1 MQIAIIGA
9 GNVGGALGTR
19 WAEMGHSIRYAVRNP
34 QDAKVQKL
42 IASLK
47 GQAQAATIAEAARV
61 AEVVVLATP
70 WEGAHDAL
78 AAAGNLAGKVVID
91 ATNPIKPGMEGLK
104 AGLVVGHDT
113 SGGEQVAAWAPEAK
127 VVKAFN
133 TTGAVN
139 MLNPHYG
146 SQKATMFI
154 CGDAADAK
162 ATVKKLSDEIGFET
176 IDAGPL
182 SVARLLEPLAML
194 WIHLAFAQGLGTD
207 FVLRVVKRA

>member
-19 WAEMGHSIRYAVRNP
+19 WAEKGHSIRYAVRNP
-34 QDAKVQKL
+34 KDDKVQKL
-42 IASLK
+42 IAALK
-47 GQAQAATIAEAARV
+47 GKAQAATIAEAIRP

-70 WEGAHDAL
+70 WEGARDAVT
-78 AAAGNLAGKVVID
+78 AAGNLTGKILID
-91 ATNPIKPGMEGLK
+91 ATNPVNLGMGGLK
-104 AGLVVGHDT
+104 AGLVLGHDT
-113 SGGEQVAAWAPEAK
+113 SGGEQVAAWAPGAK

-139 MLNPHYG
+139 MLNPLYG

-182 SVARLLEPLAML
+182 RVARLLEPLAML

-207 FVLRVVKRA
+207 FILRVVKRG

>member
-19 WAEMGHSIRYAVRNP
+19 WAEKGHSIRYAVRNP
-34 QDAKVQKL
+34 KDDKVQKL
-42 IASLK
+42 LASLK
-47 GQAQAATIAEAARV
+47 GKAQAAGVAESTSA

-70 WEGAHDAL
+70 WEGARDAL
-78 AAAGNLAGKVVID
+78 TAAGNLAGKILID
-91 ATNPIKPGMEGLK
+91 ATNPINLGAEGLK
-104 AGLVVGHDT
+104 AGLVLGHDS
-113 SGGEQVAAWAPEAK
+113 SGGEQVAAWANGAR

-139 MLNPHYG
+139 MLNPVYG

-194 WIHLAFAQGLGTD
+194 WIHLAYAGGVGPD
-207 FVLRVVKRA
+207 FILRLVKRT

>member
-1 MQIAIIGA
+1 
-9 GNVGGALGTR
+9 
-19 WAEMGHSIRYAVRNP
+19 MGHSIRYAVRNP

-139 MLNPHYG
+139 MLNPLYG

-182 SVARLLEPLAML
+182 SVARLIEPLAML

-207 FVLRVVKRA
+207 FILRVVKRS

>member
-1 MQIAIIGA
+1 MKIAIIGA

-19 WAEMGHSIRYAVRNP
+19 WAEKGHSISYAVRKP
-34 QDAKVQKL
+34 KDDKVQNL

-47 GQAQAATIAEAARV
+47 GKAQAATIAEATSS

-70 WEGAHDAL
+70 WEGAREAL

-91 ATNPIKPGMEGLK
+91 ATNPIKLGAEGLK
-104 AGLVVGHDT
+104 EGLVLGHNT
-113 SGGEQVAAWAPEAK
+113 SGGEQVAAWAPGAK

-133 TTGAVN
+133 TTGAGNMVN
-139 MLNPHYG
+139 PLYG
-146 SQKATMFI
+146 PQKATMFI

-194 WIHLAFAQGLGTD
+194 WIHLAFAQGMGTD
-207 FVLRVVKRA
+207 FILRVVKRA

>member
-9 GNVGGALGTR
+9 GNLGGALGTR
-19 WAEMGHSIRYAVRNP
+19 WAEMGHSIKYAIRNP

-47 GQAQAATIAEAARV
+47 GKAQAATIAEATRA

-78 AAAGNLAGKVVID
+78 AAAGNLAGKIVID
-91 ATNPIKPGMEGLK
+91 ATNPIKLGMEGLK
-104 AGLVVGHDT
+104 AGLVLGHDT
-113 SGGEQVAAWAPEAK
+113 SGGEQVAAWAPGAK

-139 MLNPHYG
+139 MLNPLYG

-162 ATVKKLSDEIGFET
+162 ATVKKLSNEIGFET

-207 FVLRVVKRA
+207 FILRVVKRA